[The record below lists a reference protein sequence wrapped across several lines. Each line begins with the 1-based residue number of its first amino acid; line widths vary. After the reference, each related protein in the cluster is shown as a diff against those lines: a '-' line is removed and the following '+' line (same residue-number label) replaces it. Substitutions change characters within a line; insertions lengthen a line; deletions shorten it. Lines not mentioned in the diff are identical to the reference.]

1 MSVLS
6 DLDRFYAN
14 FNGEKFSIGKSMQ
27 GRDLLCFKVS
37 KTLKPVII
45 VQASIHAREFVTAY
59 LTFKLIKDF
68 SKNGRVGTVYF
79 IPVMNPDGVNICQTV
94 NPLYKANARGVDL
107 NVNFD
112 ARWGKG
118 EKNVWCSGLE
128 NFVGDYPFSELETMS
143 LRDFTY
149 KIKPDMTISYHSK
162 GEEIYYEF
170 FQSEKNRNRDR
181 IFAELVAKI
190 TGYAIKSTPFSAGGY
205 KDWCIEKLGIPALT
219 IEVGNDSLVHPLGK
233 RQACVIFQKHKGV
246 ISALTEKISE
256 YQIQIH
262 EECH

>member
-1 MSVLS
+1 MNVLE
-6 DLDRFYAN
+6 LNKRRYKRFKGKKLVIGLSHFSKPILCYCI
-14 FNGEKFSIGKSMQ
+14 EKSGYPK
-27 GRDLLCFKVS
+27 
-37 KTLKPVII
+37 II
-45 VQASIHAREFVTAY
+45 VQASIHAREYITAY
-59 LTFKLIKDF
+59 LTLKLIKDF
-68 SKNGRVGTVYF
+68 EKKGRCGSVYF
-79 IPVMNPDGVNICQTV
+79 IPIVNPDGVKMALKES
-94 NPLYKANARGVDL
+94 PLYKANGRKVDL

-128 NFVGDYPFSELETMS
+128 NFVGDYPFSELETMA

-170 FQSEKNRNRDR
+170 FQTEKNRNRDR

-190 TGYAIKSTPFSAGGY
+190 TGYTIKNTPFSAGGY

-219 IEVGNDSLVHPLGK
+219 IEVGEDSLVHPLGK
-233 RQACVIFQKHKGV
+233 RQACAIFQKHKGV

-256 YQIQIH
+256 Y
-262 EECH
+262 